1 MFMCDAYFIFQVA
14 KRLQLSIPSVHTL
27 EILPARKKGRKEGRE
42 DITKG
47 GRQEGR
53 TKKGTA

>member
-27 EILPARKKGRKEGRE
+27 EILPARKKGRKEGRK
-42 DITKG
+42 DRTNG
-47 GRQEGR
+47 GREEGG
-53 TKKGTA
+53 KKQGTA